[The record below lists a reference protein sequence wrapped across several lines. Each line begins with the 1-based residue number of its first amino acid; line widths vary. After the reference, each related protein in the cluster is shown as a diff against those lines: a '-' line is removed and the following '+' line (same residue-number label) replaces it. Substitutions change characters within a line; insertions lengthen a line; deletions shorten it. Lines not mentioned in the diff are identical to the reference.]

1 MNPDGSREGEWECE
15 GAMILCF
22 ISQCYLV
29 GLGDIPYIP
38 YTGVFRH
45 TDGFILIPGA
55 AGVCATPQLITNQ
68 KLTIQDVPNQLYPAQ
83 DSSYA
88 FGLLTC

>member
-1 MNPDGSREGEWECE
+1 
-15 GAMILCF
+15 MILCF

-55 AGVCATPQLITNQ
+55 AEVCVLRHNY
-68 KLTIQDVPNQLYPAQ
+68 KLTIQDVPNKLYPAQ